1 MHLAVHEIN
10 DSFVSHMSKLL
21 KLKLDGFILALIA
34 MIVLAYIYPHAIE
47 IWNGK
52 LISSLSTIGVA
63 LVFFFYGLKLSF
75 SEIKHGMKNWKLHL
89 SVQLFTFGLFPLLV
103 LLFRPLVHTETQEQF
118 WLSFYFLAALPSTVT
133 SSVVM
138 VSIAHGNMPAA
149 IFNASIS
156 GLIGVAVTPLL
167 MHFFLE
173 VEEVNVF
180 AELYIGLLFEVILP
194 VILGL
199 MMQKYWGNWAHK
211 YSKHLTNFDKGV
223 VLLIVYSSFSESF
236 ISDVFHTIGSTYL
249 LGLFSAVVVL
259 FFTSYFIIK
268 FIVRYFLK
276 FNREDRIS
284 ALFCG
289 SKKSLTHG
297 SVFAKFLFANNPK
310 MGLYFLPLM
319 VYHAFQ
325 IFVVTI
331 IAQRLG
337 KECEELKEKEL

>member
-1 MHLAVHEIN
+1 M
-10 DSFVSHMSKLL
+10 
-21 KLKLDGFILALIA
+21 KLKFDGFIIALIF
-34 MIVLAYIYPHAIE
+34 MIILAYVFPDVAGYLD
-47 IWNGK
+47 GK
-52 LISSLSTIGVA
+52 FLDALISVGVA

-75 SEIKHGMKNWKLHL
+75 NEIKDGMKNWKLHL
-89 SVQLFTFGLFPLLV
+89 SVQLFTFVLFPLLV

-138 VSIAHGNMPAA
+138 VSIARGNVPAA

-156 GLIGVAVTPLL
+156 GLIGVAITPLL

-173 VEEVNVF
+173 VGEVNVF
-180 AELYIGLLFEVILP
+180 GELYIGLLFEVLLP

-199 MMQKYWGNWAHK
+199 LIQPYWGKWAHK
-211 YSKHLTNFDKGV
+211 YGKALSNFDKGV

-236 ISDVFHTIGSTYL
+236 MNDIFSTIGTTYL
-249 LGLFSAVVVL
+249 ASLFIAVIAL
-259 FFTSYFIIK
+259 FFTVYLIILLL
-268 FIVRYFLK
+268 VRYVLK

-284 ALFCG
+284 GLFCG

-297 SVFAKFLFANNPK
+297 SVFSKFLFANNPK
-310 MGLYFLPLM
+310 LGLYILPLM
-319 VYHAFQ
+319 IYHAFQ

-337 KECEELKEKEL
+337 NQKDEGMLTKK

>member
-1 MHLAVHEIN
+1 M
-10 DSFVSHMSKLL
+10 KLMIAL
-21 KLKLDGFILALIA
+21 YRKLRYQMKLKFDGFIIALIF
-34 MIVLAYIYPHAIE
+34 MIFLAFIFPDVAGFN
-47 IWNGK
+47 NGK
-52 LISSLSTIGVA
+52 FLNTLISVGVA

-75 SEIKHGMKNWKLHL
+75 TEIKEGMKNWKLHL
-89 SVQLFTFGLFPLLV
+89 SVQLFTFTLFPLLV
-103 LLFRPLVHTETQEQF
+103 LLFKPFVHTETQEQF

-138 VSIAHGNMPAA
+138 VSIARGNVPAA

-173 VEEVNVF
+173 VSKVNVF
-180 AELYIGLLFEVILP
+180 ADLYLGLLFEVILP

-199 MMQKYWGNWAHK
+199 ILQPYWGKWAHK
-211 YSKHLTNFDKGV
+211 YMKALSNFDKGV

-236 ISDVFHTIGSTYL
+236 MNNIFSTIGNTYL
-249 LGLFSAVVVL
+249 IALFIGVIAL
-259 FFTSYFIIK
+259 FFTVYLVILLL
-268 FIVRYFLK
+268 VRYVLK
-276 FNREDRIS
+276 FNREDRIT
-284 ALFCG
+284 AIFCG

-297 SVFAKFLFANNPK
+297 SVFSKFLFANNPNL
-310 MGLYFLPLM
+310 GLFILPLM

-337 KECEELKEKEL
+337 RQKNEEI

>member
-1 MHLAVHEIN
+1 MRIKF
-10 DSFVSHMSKLL
+10 DW
-21 KLKLDGFILALIA
+21 FILALLF
-34 MIVLAYIYPHAIE
+34 MIFLAYIYPDVAAY
-47 IWNGK
+47 NDGK
-52 LISSLSTIGVA
+52 FLEVLMSLGVA

-75 SEIKHGMKNWKLHL
+75 TEIKSGMKNWKLHL
-89 SVQLFTFGLFPLLV
+89 SIQLFTFCLFPLLV
-103 LLFRPLVHTETQEQF
+103 LLFKPLVHTETQEQF

-138 VSIAHGNMPAA
+138 VSIARGNVPAA

-173 VEEVNVF
+173 VSEVNVF
-180 AELYIGLLFEVILP
+180 SELYIGLLFEVILP

-199 MMQKYWGNWAHK
+199 VLQPYWGKWAHRHGK
-211 YSKHLTNFDKGV
+211 GLSNFDKAV

-236 ISDVFHTIGSTYL
+236 MNDIFHTIGTGYL
-249 LGLFSAVVVL
+249 ISLFVVVVIL
-259 FFTSYFIIK
+259 FFVVYLIILVL
-268 FIVRYFLK
+268 VRYVLK
-276 FNREDRIS
+276 FNREDRIT

-297 SVFAKFLFANNPK
+297 SVFSKFLFANNPK
-310 MGLYFLPLM
+310 LGLYILPLM
-319 VYHAFQ
+319 IYHAFQ

-337 KECEELKEKEL
+337 NQKDEK

>member
-1 MHLAVHEIN
+1 M
-10 DSFVSHMSKLL
+10 
-21 KLKLDGFILALIA
+21 KLKFDGFIIALIF
-34 MIVLAYIYPHAIE
+34 MIIFAYVFPDIAVYKDGKFFE
-47 IWNGK
+47 IVT
-52 LISSLSTIGVA
+52 SIGVA

-75 SEIKHGMKNWKLHL
+75 NEIKVGVKNWKLHL

-103 LLFRPLVHTETQEQF
+103 LLFRPFVHTETQEQF

-138 VSIAHGNMPAA
+138 VSIARGNVPAA

-156 GLIGVAVTPLL
+156 GLIGVAITPLL

-173 VEEVNVF
+173 VEEINVF
-180 AELYIGLLFEVILP
+180 ADLYLGLLFEVILP
-194 VILGL
+194 VVFGL
-199 MMQKYWGNWAHK
+199 IMQPYWGKWAHR
-211 YSKHLTNFDKGV
+211 YARVLSNFDKGV
-223 VLLIVYSSFSESF
+223 VLLIVYGSFAESF
-236 ISDVFHTIGSTYL
+236 TNDTFSTIGTTYL
-249 LGLFSAVVVL
+249 AGLFVGIVLL
-259 FFTSYFIIK
+259 FFIVYLIILL
-268 FIVRYFLK
+268 IVRYVLK

-297 SVFAKFLFANNPK
+297 SVFSKFLFANNPK
-310 MGLYFLPLM
+310 MGLFILPLM
-319 VYHAFQ
+319 IYHAFQ

-337 KECEELKEKEL
+337 REKVAH